1 MADSNGQPTTAT
13 TLEELP
19 THKTAAPAVS
29 GNISTSSGYHIKL
42 TGHGFSLD
50 REIPEDLASRIT
62 MIVLSGGKSDQ
73 PPADSRGGRGGAAS
87 GGSGSGAAID
97 GRSIREVL
105 NASKATKITQKMT
118 VIGHYLL
125 ETESGK
131 QTFSLAELKKGFE
144 NAKEPFGK
152 NPSRDINK
160 AIKLGWIAEKDK
172 DSYYITGTG
181 IQAVE
186 NTFPKATRK
195 RRRKNNQSS
204 SAETK

>member
-1 MADSNGQPTTAT
+1 
-13 TLEELP
+13 
-19 THKTAAPAVS
+19 
-29 GNISTSSGYHIKL
+29 
-42 TGHGFSLD
+42 
-50 REIPEDLASRIT
+50 
-62 MIVLSGGKSDQ
+62 
-73 PPADSRGGRGGAAS
+73 
-87 GGSGSGAAID
+87 
-97 GRSIREVL
+97 
-105 NASKATKITQKMT
+105 MT

-125 ETESGK
+125 ETEPGK
-131 QTFSLAELKKGFE
+131 ETFSMAELKKRFE
-144 NAKEPFGK
+144 NAKEGFGK